1 MSGSN
6 SFILSFVAI
15 AQDNESKISTAIEQ
29 MKIAL
34 IDDNEVVL
42 QILKHQIEQREDV
55 DCVAAY
61 TSVNQFL
68 TEISAPN
75 FIFLDLQMSPIS
87 GLEAIPLILEKFP
100 HTSII
105 IHSSQDDQDSI
116 FQSLQLGA
124 VGYLFK
130 EEVND
135 SLDSILEATLKGGS
149 VMTPSIAKKVI
160 EFFHRPVKLLNQ
172 LTPRE
177 MDVTQGV
184 LDGLSYKMIADK
196 HKLSIDT
203 VRMNI
208 KHVYKKLKI
217 NSKGQLF
224 NLFRS

>member
-1 MSGSN
+1 
-6 SFILSFVAI
+6 
-15 AQDNESKISTAIEQ
+15 
-29 MKIAL
+29 
-34 IDDNEVVL
+34 
-42 QILKHQIEQREDV
+42 
-55 DCVAAY
+55 
-61 TSVNQFL
+61 
-68 TEISAPN
+68 
-75 FIFLDLQMSPIS
+75 
-87 GLEAIPLILEKFP
+87 
-100 HTSII
+100 
-105 IHSSQDDQDSI
+105 
-116 FQSLQLGA
+116 
-124 VGYLFK
+124 
-130 EEVND
+130 
-135 SLDSILEATLKGGS
+135 
-149 VMTPSIAKKVI
+149 MTPSIAKKVI

>member
-1 MSGSN
+1 
-6 SFILSFVAI
+6 
-15 AQDNESKISTAIEQ
+15 

-55 DCVAAY
+55 DCVSAY

-68 TEISAPN
+68 TESLAPN
-75 FIFLDLQMSPIS
+75 FIFLDLQMSPIN
-87 GLEAIPLILEKFP
+87 GIEAIPMILAKFP
-100 HTSII
+100 DTSII

-135 SLDSILEATLKGGS
+135 SLDAILETIFKGGS

-160 EFFHRPVKLLNQ
+160 AFFHRPVKLLNQ

-177 MDVTQGV
+177 MDITHGV

-196 HKLSIDT
+196 HDIAIDT